1 MNKKIAK
8 IISIFF
14 LIFTILGIINTVSA
28 LGLDAVTG
36 MPGLYT
42 TTGNNDQS
50 GAVKMGNFIV
60 SIVRYVGQG
69 IAVVTLIIIGIR
81 YIFASVEQ
89 KAEYKKSMLPYVIGA
104 ILLFAGASVT
114 NWIYEIFYDYS
125 TF

>member
-1 MNKKIAK
+1 MNKKITK

-14 LIFTILGIINTVSA
+14 LIFTILGVINTVNA

-69 IAVVTLIIIGIR
+69 IAIITLIIIGIR

>member
-1 MNKKIAK
+1 MNKR
-8 IISIFF
+8 IIKTITIFF
-14 LIFTILGIINTVSA
+14 LIFTILGVINTVSA
-28 LGLDAVTG
+28 LGLSEVTDA
-36 MPGLYT
+36 PGLYT
-42 TTGNNDQS
+42 STGNNDQS

-89 KAEYKKSMLPYVIGA
+89 KAEYKKSMIPYVIGA

-114 NWIYEIFYDYS
+114 NWIYEIFNDVS

>member
-8 IISIFF
+8 IILIFF
-14 LIFTILGIINTVSA
+14 LIFTILGIINTVNA
-28 LGLDAVTG
+28 LGLSEITEF
-36 MPGLYT
+36 PGLYT

-50 GAVKMGNFIV
+50 RAVKMGNFIV
-60 SIVRYVGQG
+60 SVVRYVGQG
-69 IAVVTLIIIGIR
+69 IAVITLIIIGIR

-89 KAEYKKSMLPYVIGA
+89 KAEYKKSMIPYVIGA

-114 NWIYEIFYDYS
+114 NWIYEIFNDVS